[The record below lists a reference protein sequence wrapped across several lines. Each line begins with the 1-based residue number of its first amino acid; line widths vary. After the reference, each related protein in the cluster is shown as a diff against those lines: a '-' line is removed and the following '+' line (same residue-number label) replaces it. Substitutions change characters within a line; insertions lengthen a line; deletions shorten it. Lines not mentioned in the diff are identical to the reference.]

1 MAPRFITRY
10 GRETGDLV
18 HAVVPYGS
26 NLGTHL
32 RRVAVRA
39 SGTFNVTTKQGAVQ
53 GVAARHFRV
62 IQHANGY
69 RYEKG
74 EAVLP
79 RLGLR
84 RDASAPHKE

>member
-1 MAPRFITRY
+1 MAATLERRV
-10 GRETGDLV
+10 G
-18 HAVVPYGS
+18 
-26 NLGTHL
+26 
-32 RRVAVRA
+32 RVAVRA